1 MSMPTLSKT
10 GLLGVIGDPIAHSLS
25 PALHRFLIQKYDLPY
40 CYHAFR
46 VPAEQLEAA
55 LLGARALG
63 VAGLNVTLPHKRAVI
78 RWLDEIDAEAQ
89 AIGAV
94 NTIMF
99 RQGRLL
105 GANTDAAGFLQSLR
119 EGGVQVR
126 GRTVFVL
133 GAGGAARAVCCA
145 VQQAGARALHI
156 YNRTRER
163 AESLAAEFGGTVA
176 DLEQAAAL
184 PAGSL
189 VVNATRVG
197 MAPEVDASPLPEPL
211 FRPDCVYVD
220 LVYNPLRTRFL
231 QLAQAAGA
239 ATVDGL
245 GMLIFQGVRSL
256 EIWLER
262 GFNAAEF
269 YQPLREHLVSILIGR
284 ETSGNHGAKG

>member
-1 MSMPTLSKT
+1 MPISRKT

-25 PALHRFLIQKYDLPY
+25 PVLHRFLIQQYDLPY

-63 VAGLNVTLPHKRAVI
+63 IIGLNVTLPHKQAVM
-78 RWLDEIDAEAQ
+78 RWLDEIDAEARI
-89 AIGAV
+89 IGAV
-94 NTIMF
+94 NTVVF

-105 GANTDAAGFLQSLR
+105 GTNTDAAGFLQSMK
-119 EGGVQVR
+119 ESGVEVR

-133 GAGGAARAVCCA
+133 GAGGAARAVCRA
-145 VQQAGARALHI
+145 VQQAGARELYI

-163 AESLAAEFGGTVA
+163 AETLAAAFGGAVA
-176 DLEQAAAL
+176 ELVLAAAL

-189 VVNATRVG
+189 VINATRVG
-197 MAPEVDASPLPEPL
+197 MTPEVEASPLPEAM
-211 FRPDCVYVD
+211 FRADCVYVD

-231 QLAQAAGA
+231 QQAQAAGA

-262 GFNAAEF
+262 EFNTEEF
-269 YQPLREHLVSILIGR
+269 YQPLRQHLVSILMDR
-284 ETSGNHGAKG
+284 DQAGAR

>member
-1 MSMPTLSKT
+1 MPTSRKT

-25 PALHRFLIQKYDLPY
+25 PVLHRFLIQQYDLPY

-46 VPAEQLEAA
+46 VPTEQLEAA

-63 VAGLNVTLPHKRAVI
+63 VTGLNVTLPHKQAVM

-94 NTIMF
+94 NTVVF

-105 GANTDAAGFLQSLR
+105 GTNTDAAGFLQGLQES
-119 EGGVQVR
+119 GVEVR

-133 GAGGAARAVCCA
+133 GAGGAARAVCRA
-145 VQQAGARALHI
+145 VQQAGAREWYI

-163 AESLAAEFGGTVA
+163 AEALAAAFGGA
-176 DLEQAAAL
+176 AAELELAAAL

-189 VVNATRVG
+189 VINATRVG
-197 MAPEVDASPLPEPL
+197 MAPEVEASPLPEAQ
-211 FRPDCVYVD
+211 FRADCVYVD

-231 QLAQAAGA
+231 QQAQAVGA

-262 GFNAAEF
+262 EFDTEEF
-269 YQPLREHLVSILIGR
+269 YQPLRQHLVSILMDR
-284 ETSGNHGAKG
+284 EQAGAG

>member
-1 MSMPTLSKT
+1 MPTSSKT

-25 PALHRFLIQKYDLPY
+25 PTLHRFLIQEYDLPY

-46 VPAEQLEAA
+46 VPAEQLEMA

-63 VAGLNVTLPHKRAVI
+63 VAGLNVTLPHKQAVM

-94 NTIMF
+94 NTIVF
-99 RQGRLL
+99 RKGRLL
-105 GANTDAAGFLQSLR
+105 GTNTDAAGFLQSLR
-119 EGGVQVR
+119 ESGVGMR
-126 GRTVFVL
+126 GRTVLVL
-133 GAGGAARAVCCA
+133 GAGGAARAVCRA
-145 VQQAGARALHI
+145 VQQAEAQALLI

-163 AESLAAEFGGTVA
+163 AETLAAAFGGDVA
-176 DLEQAAAL
+176 GLEQAMEL

-189 VVNATRVG
+189 VINATRVG
-197 MAPEVDASPLPEPL
+197 MAPDVEASPLPELL

-231 QLAQAAGA
+231 QMAQTTGA

-256 EIWLER
+256 EVWLER
-262 GFNAAEF
+262 EFNAAEF
-269 YQPLREHLVSILIGR
+269 YQPLREHLVSILMGR
-284 ETSGNHGAKG
+284 DTFGNHGTTP